1 MASFDGVQGSVHYRA
16 WRSPRPRAAVVFLHG
31 FGEHSGLYQRLAE
44 ALNPRGID
52 LWALDEIG
60 HGLSDGERGIVG
72 SVDALEANARAF
84 TDIVRRA
91 RPGLPLVLAGH
102 SLGGVTA
109 AIASARDATPWS
121 GLVLSGTPIEPPAWA
136 QEQIAEAGEG
146 LALLPEDLSSDP
158 WYLDA
163 LANDPLAFTETEGS
177 PLDALPA
184 AWDELTRTFA
194 AVHTPV
200 LFIHGVDDPV
210 APIEVSRRWASEL
223 ADGRL
228 IEFPGA
234 RHDVLNETVH
244 ASVAAA
250 IADWVLARAAAATTA
265 AASSS

>member
-1 MASFDGVQGSVHYRA
+1 MPNFDGVQGSVHYRA

-31 FGEHSGLYQRLAE
+31 FGEHSGLYHRLAQ
-44 ALNPRGID
+44 ALNARGTD

-84 TDIVRRA
+84 TEIVRRA
-91 RPGLPLVLAGH
+91 RPGLPIVLAGH
-102 SLGGVTA
+102 SLGGVTTA
-109 AIASARDATPWS
+109 LAGARDAAPWS
-121 GLVLSGTPIEPPAWA
+121 GFVLSGTPIEPPTWA
-136 QEQIAEAGEG
+136 QEQLAEGGEG

-163 LANDPLAFTETEGS
+163 LTNDELAFTETEGS

-184 AWDELTRTFA
+184 AWEELARTFA
-194 AVHTPV
+194 AVRAPV

-210 APIEVSRRWASEL
+210 APIEVSRRWAREL
-223 ADGRL
+223 ADARL

-250 IADWVLARAAAATTA
+250 IADWVLARAAAAGTTA
-265 AASSS
+265 ASIS

>member
-1 MASFDGVQGSVHYRA
+1 MPDFDGVQGRVHYRA
-16 WRSPRPRAAVVFLHG
+16 WRSPRPRAALVFLHG
-31 FGEHSGLYQRLAE
+31 FGEHSGLYERLAE
-44 ALNPRGID
+44 ALTARGID

-84 TDIVRRA
+84 TEIVRRA

-109 AIASARDATPWS
+109 ALAIARDASPWS
-121 GLVLSGTPIEPPAWA
+121 GVVLSGTPIEPPQWA
-136 QEQIAEAGEG
+136 QEQIASAGDG

-158 WYLDA
+158 WYLNA

-177 PLDALPA
+177 PLDALPT
-184 AWDELTRTFA
+184 AWEELARTFA
-194 AVHTPV
+194 GVRTPV
-200 LFIHGVDDPV
+200 LFIHGGDDPV
-210 APIEVSRRWASEL
+210 APIEGSRRWADEL

-228 IEFPGA
+228 REFPGA

-250 IADWVLARAAAATTA
+250 IADWVLARTA
-265 AASSS
+265 APTNSLLHR

>member
-1 MASFDGVQGSVHYRA
+1 MPNFDGVQGNVHYRE

-31 FGEHSGLYQRLAE
+31 FGEHSGLYGRLAQ
-44 ALNPRGID
+44 ALNARGID
-52 LWALDEIG
+52 LWSLDEIG

-72 SVDALEANARAF
+72 SIDALEANARTF
-84 TDIVRRA
+84 TEIVGRA

-109 AIASARDATPWS
+109 AIAAVRDPAPWS
-121 GLVLSGTPIEPPAWA
+121 GFVLSGTPIEPPAWA
-136 QEQIAEAGEG
+136 LEQINGGVEG

-158 WYLDA
+158 WYLEA

-177 PLDALPA
+177 PLDVLPA
-184 AWDELTRTFA
+184 AWSELEGTFA
-194 AVHTPV
+194 GVRAPV
-200 LFIHGVDDPV
+200 LFIHGGNDPV
-210 APIEVSRRWASEL
+210 APVEVSRRWAAEL

-228 IEFPGA
+228 VEFPGA

-250 IADWVLARAAAATTA
+250 ISDWVLARAAATSSTA
-265 AASSS
+265 APVS